1 MLKKVPDTLVII
13 TSVLALFVL
22 LTWII
27 PAGQFERKQIQLEE
41 VVIPG
46 SYKPLPQVPQG
57 IGAFFMAPVKG
68 FASAAQI
75 IAFVLFIG
83 GAFGVM
89 NKTGAI
95 ENGLKKLISYSFKHT
110 NYQKLFIPFLMI
122 VFSVFGAT
130 FGMCEEG
137 LVFVL
142 LTIPIALAL
151 GYDSIVGVSIPFI
164 GAGVGFAGAISNPFT
179 IGIAQGICEVPIFS
193 GWEYRIIVWIVLTVA
208 AIVFIMTYAK
218 KIKANPQLSP
228 VYQIDIERNIQ
239 FDWNKKIDFSKRDA
253 SIVFSFF
260 MVIISLIIGVNL
272 WQWHINEIS
281 ALFIALG
288 LIAAII
294 GKLEMQEAIDAFMVG
309 AKEMLP
315 AAFVIAFSK
324 GILII
329 ITEGKIIDTI
339 LFQLSEFIQGMP
351 PVVSVQMMFYIQS
364 IIHVLVPSGSGQAAL
379 SMPIMGPLSD
389 LIGITRQTTVL
400 IFQLGDGINSMIIPT
415 SGVTMGILSVAK
427 IPYQKW
433 IKWIWPLMVVLFVL
447 AMLLLIPPVTLF
459 HYGPR

>member
-1 MLKKVPDTLVII
+1 MFKKVPDTLVII

-27 PAGQFERKQIQLEE
+27 PAGQFERKQILLEQ
-41 VVIPG
+41 VVVPG

-83 GAFGVM
+83 GAFGVL
-89 NKTGAI
+89 NKTGAM
-95 ENGLKKLISYSFKHT
+95 ENGLKKLISYSFKHPS
-110 NYQKLFIPFLMI
+110 YQKLFIPVLMV
-122 VFSVFGAT
+122 VFSIFGAT

-193 GWEYRIIVWIVLTVA
+193 GWEYRIFVWLILTIA
-208 AIVFIMTYAK
+208 AVVFISMYAK
-218 KIKANPQLSP
+218 KIKLNPTLSP
-228 VYQIDIERNIQ
+228 VYHIDKERNNT
-239 FDWNKKIDFSKRDA
+239 FDFNSKIIFRKQDA
-253 SIVFSFF
+253 AIIFSFF
-260 MVIISLIIGVNL
+260 MVIICLVVGVNI

-281 ALFIALG
+281 ALFISLG

-294 GKLEMQEAIDAFMVG
+294 ARLEMQQSIDAFMEG

-351 PVVSVQMMFYIQS
+351 PIVSVQMMFYIQS

-389 LIGITRQTTVL
+389 LVGITRQTTVL

-433 IKWIWPLMVVLFVL
+433 IKWIWPLMLILFAL
-447 AMLLLIPPVTLF
+447 SMLLLVPPVSLF
-459 HYGPR
+459 YYGPR